1 MTGPGNLGEK
11 LTGRPSRRDVDKA
24 GLSALHLVQA
34 QLCGDT
40 DRTRQRT
47 VHRAGAVMDPM
58 NLLDGFLQRG
68 RGLESIGNMDM
79 PDDQDLVFGNNISSH
94 FGK

>member
-1 MTGPGNLGEK
+1 
-11 LTGRPSRRDVDKA
+11 
-24 GLSALHLVQA
+24 
-34 QLCGDT
+34 
-40 DRTRQRT
+40 
-47 VHRAGAVMDPM
+47 MDPM

-68 RGLESIGNMDM
+68 RGLESIGNMDV